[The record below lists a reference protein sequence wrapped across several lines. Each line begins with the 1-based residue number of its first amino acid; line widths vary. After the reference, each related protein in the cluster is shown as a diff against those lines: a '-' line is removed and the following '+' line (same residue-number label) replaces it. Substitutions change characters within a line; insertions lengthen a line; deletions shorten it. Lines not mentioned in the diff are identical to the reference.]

1 MAHQWQPPMT
11 GTIILIWLMEKPPL
25 IGCVYI
31 IYTYTI
37 YIVCIYIHTIY
48 IYNVCM
54 YVYVYRYIIV
64 VTKCDFT
71 WPRLRKQGAKHYT
84 PNFRHTAVCSFSLES
99 GEDRSPVG
107 QASCGGRSSC
117 INGFRESWTPLIF
130 ASDIEVSWTIST
142 IPSSSYALI
151 IRHLCWCHTVLHDWD
166 DLGPH
171 SIWMISILRQC
182 TIEIHRIYPI
192 EFYQSS
198 PHISPLQ
205 LAIFFG
211 FLWPKKNR
219 RNTGDPGQAFG
230 GRDPGVGGVVLPGSW
245 SLGKGWNMGITW
257 EKHGDYPL
265 VN

>member
-37 YIVCIYIHTIY
+37 YIWYIYIHTIY
-48 IYNVCM
+48 IYMYVMYVCM
-54 YVYVYRYIIV
+54 SIYIYMCIYIIV

-130 ASDIEVSWTIST
+130 ASDIEV
-142 IPSSSYALI
+142 PELF
-151 IRHLCWCHTVLHDWD
+151 
-166 DLGPH
+166 
-171 SIWMISILRQC
+171 RQ
-182 TIEIHRIYPI
+182 Y
-192 EFYQSS
+192 
-198 PHISPLQ
+198 L
-205 LAIFFG
+205 
-211 FLWPKKNR
+211 
-219 RNTGDPGQAFG
+219 
-230 GRDPGVGGVVLPGSW
+230 
-245 SLGKGWNMGITW
+245 
-257 EKHGDYPL
+257 
-265 VN
+265 